1 MKSFEQFLPAARFDA
16 ALNASSM
23 TGHLPNRLD
32 VQKSAKSL
40 QKKNIQNFYIRESIF
55 TIMKEF
61 SYARIFV
68 KTTKS

>member
-32 VQKSAKSL
+32 VRKSAKSL
-40 QKKNIQNFYIRESIF
+40 QKKEYSKLLYPRINFHNYERVF
-55 TIMKEF
+55 LRK
-61 SYARIFV
+61 V
-68 KTTKS
+68 C

>member
-32 VQKSAKSL
+32 VRISAKSL
-40 QKKNIQNFYIRESIF
+40 KKTSQECETALTSHF
-55 TIMKEF
+55 
-61 SYARIFV
+61 
-68 KTTKS
+68 

>member
-32 VQKSAKSL
+32 VRKSAKSL

-55 TIMKEF
+55 IMKEF
-61 SYARIFV
+61 SYARSV
-68 KTTKS
+68 KGFL